1 MKSLFLLSVLLVT
14 SAFAESRI
22 VAKMSGVEMQEKGLL
37 LEFLKLG
44 CRDPG
49 AVHNQMPPS
58 DIKVFCHEEF
68 CKWELGPSTFQT
80 KTNDKSVCG
89 KIMTNKPNLGT
100 LNKCNACSST
110 PTTFS
115 LPTLVEKCGHFT
127 TIYQVTCDQV
137 LAMTSV
143 EGFCLNTVDAE
154 IAVDATI
161 IDWKPSGKTQTA
173 VMGPEMTGKT
183 LTQK

>member
-22 VAKMSGVEMQEKGLL
+22 VAKMSGAEMQEKGLL

-44 CRDPG
+44 CKDPG

-143 EGFCLNTVDAE
+143 EGFCLNAVDAE

-173 VMGPEMTGKT
+173 VMGPELGGKPV
-183 LTQK
+183 TQK